1 MNKVNKTQERYLH
14 LMTNN
19 YELSYEELLD
29 LTNEISPQQRCLNSL
44 VTEVYKWLNG
54 LWPEIMND
62 VLTVL
67 KLRYNIRH
75 YNFLWLIG
83 QKLMCMVEIRC

>member
-54 LWPEIMND
+54 LWPDIMND

-75 YNFLWLIG
+75 FLWLIG